1 MDNLTIH
8 TYTYFFPIY
17 IHSYTRTHMNALARA
32 SVDGIHDRFAQSLY
46 SYAYVCV
53 YVYIYASS
61 WCATSMYTI

>member
-1 MDNLTIH
+1 
-8 TYTYFFPIY
+8 
-17 IHSYTRTHMNALARA
+17 MNALARA
-32 SVDGIHDRFAQSLY
+32 YVDGIHDRFAQSLVY